1 MENLEFQIKY
11 CCLQFPLP
19 CLRRLWKSEYCWFC
33 FLLLANQN
41 DWYKNSRFWCMPQNQ
56 SDQHCH
62 KMTSCIG
69 SFALVHNAQWQQVTH
84 RHAVTDRLSVSISID
99 IATTNVASTGHSGS
113 EQQQSRHDAPP
124 STLLHQ
130 QSQTLTLRAQLS
142 MDQMKF
148 RPVASLP
155 ALHPLQPYLRIHLY
169 PNRKYQ
175 RRLCNL
181 RQIKV
186 LDEAAAGRTA
196 LRLLQHFSIDISIVF
211 TKRNVEYATV
221 DRSNRGSKRHL
232 VA

>member
-1 MENLEFQIKY
+1 
-11 CCLQFPLP
+11 
-19 CLRRLWKSEYCWFC
+19 
-33 FLLLANQN
+33 
-41 DWYKNSRFWCMPQNQ
+41 
-56 SDQHCH
+56 
-62 KMTSCIG
+62 
-69 SFALVHNAQWQQVTH
+69 
-84 RHAVTDRLSVSISID
+84 
-99 IATTNVASTGHSGS
+99 
-113 EQQQSRHDAPP
+113 
-124 STLLHQ
+124 
-130 QSQTLTLRAQLS
+130 